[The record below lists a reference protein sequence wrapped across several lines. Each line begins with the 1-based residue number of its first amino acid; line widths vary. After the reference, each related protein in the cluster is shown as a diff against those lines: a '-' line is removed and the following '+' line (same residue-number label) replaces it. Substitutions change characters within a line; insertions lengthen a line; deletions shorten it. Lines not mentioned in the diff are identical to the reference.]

1 MGLRSCGDIACLKK
15 KDDMLREALKVL
27 SACNSHGICQATL
40 EEEDPHY
47 VSRKKFSEWVFQ
59 GLRRPIHAR
68 ESFASKSLSNK
79 RTELLLRGVERSI
92 LADVRKSGK

>member
-1 MGLRSCGDIACLKK
+1 M
-15 KDDMLREALKVL
+15 
-27 SACNSHGICQATL
+27 
-40 EEEDPHY
+40 
-47 VSRKKFSEWVFQ
+47 FQ

-92 LADVRKSGK
+92 LADVRKSGKKEYQLMRAAVILQTRIRGAQARLRCKKLKNKGLY